1 MKNGQTPHIGN
12 RRRRRKKKKKKKK
25 KKREDEEVRE
35 LLSIG
40 SSISPLNGDGK
51 MI

>member
-12 RRRRRKKKKKKKK
+12 RRRRKKKKKK